1 MSELNTNLYD
11 LQTEQALLGSL
22 LTDSDIIPQIV
33 GAVNANDFHDHRH
46 QYIYTAI
53 VALGSNADSLTV
65 ATELDRRGTLND
77 SGGEVYLTE
86 LLSAVPTALH
96 VEQYAQTVAELAL
109 RRRIRDEACS
119 RIAIAA
125 SKLDTDPAEL
135 LDMAQREII
144 KATGENTQGLKPMA
158 NILGEFFN
166 QYEAKVAGQSITG
179 LKSSISSLDE
189 KTRGLRPGRLITIAG
204 RPGTGKSALMG
215 QIAAYAALKQR
226 KHVAFFTAEMS
237 ETEVIER
244 MIANFAGLNMSKA
257 NAHTEADML
266 KVVDVQTQIANSGLI
281 VAYIAGWTPAR
292 ILAECERLRTT
303 KGLDLIV
310 IDYLQILNVPSA
322 KGETRDMALGAAT
335 RQFKQTAGKMGLPVI
350 LGAQLNRDAVNGE
363 PQLHH
368 LRESGGIEN
377 DSDCVLML
385 HDISSIENPNL
396 VNIFIR
402 KNRDGETGKI
412 EAYFDKSHQC
422 IGAIERE
429 RVNL

>member
-1 MSELNTNLYD
+1 MSELTTNLYD
-11 LQTEQALLGSL
+11 IQTEQALIGSL
-22 LTDSDIIPQIV
+22 LTDPDAIPQIV
-33 GAVNANDFHDHRH
+33 GAINAEDFHDHRH

-53 VALGSNADSLTV
+53 MAIGCNADSLTV

-77 SGGEVYLTE
+77 SGGEIYLTQ
-86 LLSAVPTALH
+86 LLSEVPTALH
-96 VEQYAQTVAELAL
+96 ADQYAKTIAELAL
-109 RRRIRDEACS
+109 RRRIRDHALPA
-119 RIAIAA
+119 IAIKA
-125 SKLDTDPAEL
+125 SKLDNDPAEL
-135 LDMAQREII
+135 LDMAQRELI
-144 KATGENTQGLKPMA
+144 KATGESTQGLKPM
-158 NILGEFFN
+158 NTVLSEFYS

-179 LKSSISSLDE
+179 IRSSIATLDE
-189 KTRGLRPGRLITIAG
+189 KTRGWRPGRLITIAG

-215 QIAAYAALKQR
+215 QIAAHAALKQR
-226 KHVAFFTAEMS
+226 KRVAFFTAEMS

-257 NAHTEADML
+257 NTHTENDML
-266 KVVDVQTQIANSGLI
+266 KVVATQNEIAKSGLV

-303 KGLDLIV
+303 KGLDMVV
-310 IDYLQILNVPSA
+310 IDYLQIINVPSA

-385 HDISSIENPNL
+385 HDVSSMEQPNL
-396 VNIFIR
+396 LNAYIR

-412 EAYFDKSHQC
+412 ELYFNRPHQR
-422 IGAIERE
+422 ISAIAQIMA
-429 RVNL
+429 